1 MWQTEKG
8 NTIIRGNMV
17 LNHISKFFMFVV
29 SSDLLKLA
37 TNKIA
42 PFNLALL
49 CKQAIMGN
57 CGAKTQHDQFLES
70 LKCSH
75 S

>member
-1 MWQTEKG
+1 
-8 NTIIRGNMV
+8 
-17 LNHISKFFMFVV
+17 MFVV